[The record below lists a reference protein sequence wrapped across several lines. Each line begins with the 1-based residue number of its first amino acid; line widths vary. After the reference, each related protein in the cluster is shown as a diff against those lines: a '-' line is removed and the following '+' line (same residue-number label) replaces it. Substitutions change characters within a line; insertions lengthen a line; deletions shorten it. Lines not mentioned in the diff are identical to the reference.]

1 MINLITVVY
10 DTELSLL
17 RTQASNFDLYV
28 DPKDISKILILVNDV
43 DAVADKINPA
53 WWGQHTDKVQ
63 IKKMSEFDIT
73 WTTKQWESQQLL
85 KLLGAY
91 EADTEWSI
99 VFDAK
104 TWLTTKFDWNKMCDP
119 KPRVGECNL
128 GTAWSDAHSNLEK
141 HYGISINEMLSP
153 SGVPFVFHTQTV
165 KDMMLEH
172 GSVAKF
178 CEWFQNKIPNCG
190 VTEFTCYNAYLI
202 YRYGSCN
209 VLYNTQ
215 QIYPGL
221 NTFCTNVANGA
232 NVDMAPMLNLISLT
246 KSIHTRQYVNLKDTD
261 MDLWKHYWTGQNMI
275 LNLDQY
281 TISACV
287 VVAHPDDCVI
297 FAWPLI
303 KMAPSFKWTIIY
315 LTYDES
321 HIRAK
326 EVQYNWGE
334 ENIETKFCGLEDHY
348 RDNEAGKLITWNP
361 SEASDKLVAQCLGY
375 DLIVTHGAK
384 GEYGHIHHKFVH
396 DVMETI
402 DTPKIY
408 FEDQDQ
414 ANLIVT
420 PEMYFNKQPNLDT
433 WSEHREV
440 IEMFKDRTT
449 GNYKVSADAQSI
461 LNTLK
466 YE

>member
-28 DPKDISKILILVNDV
+28 NPKDISKILILVNDV
-43 DAVADKINPA
+43 DAVADQINPA
-53 WWGQHTDKVQ
+53 WWGQHTDKVK
-63 IKKMSEFDIT
+63 IKRMSEFDIT

-91 EADTEWSI
+91 EADTDWSI

-104 TWLTTKFDWNKMCDP
+104 TWFTTKFDWNKMCDP
-119 KPRVGECNL
+119 KPRVGKCVL
-128 GTAWSDAHSNLEK
+128 GTAWRDAHHNLEK
-141 HYGISINEMLSP
+141 HYDIVINEMLSP
-153 SGVPFVFHTQTV
+153 AGVPFTFHTQTV
-165 KDMMLEH
+165 KDMIDQH
-172 GSVAKF
+172 GSLTKF
-178 CEWFQNKIPNCG
+178 CDWFQHKIPNCG
-190 VTEFTCYNAYLI
+190 ITEFTCYNAYLI
-202 YRYGSCN
+202 YKYGSCD
-209 VLYNTQ
+209 VLYNTKE
-215 QIYPGL
+215 IYPGMT
-221 NTFCTNVANGA
+221 TFCTNLATGA
-232 NVDMAPMLNLISLT
+232 DVDMASMLSLVSLT
-246 KSIHTRQYVNLKDTD
+246 KSIHTRQYANLQDKVI
-261 MDLWKHYWTGQNMI
+261 DLWKHYWTRQNI
-275 LNLDQY
+275 TLHLDQY
-281 TISACV
+281 RVKACV

-303 KMAPSFKWTIIY
+303 KMASSFNWTIIY

-321 HIRAK
+321 HARAK
-326 EVQYNWGE
+326 EVQYNWSE
-334 ENIETKFCGLEDHY
+334 ENIQTKFCGLEDHY
-348 RDNEAGKLITWNP
+348 RDHEEGKLITWDPNK
-361 SEASDKLVAQCLGY
+361 ATTKLVAQCSGY

-396 DVMETI
+396 DVMQTL

-414 ANLIVT
+414 ANLTVT
-420 PEMYFNKQPNLDT
+420 PDMYYNKQPNLET

-449 GNYKVSADAQSI
+449 GNYKVTDEAKTI
-461 LNTLK
+461 LNTLQ
-466 YE
+466 